1 MDDFE
6 NKDRGFDG
14 AEQEGGT
21 TRIDM
26 PRRHR
31 REEAPEDAPEREKR
45 DVAGRIE
52 SVINK
57 IKELLGRK
65 SEKQMDEE
73 LFTERRGSRSFI
85 LELLFTVLK
94 VMAVT
99 VIIAGSAGLGLVTG
113 VAKAYIETT
122 EDIDPAQLTKSDR
135 TSYIYD
141 KDGKLITTYAGMEYR
156 DWADIGEIPDMLKN
170 ALISIEDVRFYKH
183 DGVDYKRLFSAV
195 INTLRNTDTHG
206 GSTITQQLI
215 KNKVLSNEQSYKR
228 KIKEAYLSM
237 ELENIM
243 DKDEILAAYMN
254 DVYLGASNY
263 GFKTAAKDYFGKE
276 MSEPQLYSGAAVY
289 RAQGHGGDRNY
300 RRKRGAG
307 SRYRR
312 CQGIHRDYRGHRSCT
327 AHQERQDFLH
337 IRQGRQAHNHLR
349 RHGISGLGGYR
360 RDTGYAQ
367 ECPDFHRGRALLQA

>member
-6 NKDRGFDG
+6 NKERGFNG
-14 AEQEGGT
+14 AEQEDGT

-31 REEAPEDAPEREKR
+31 REETPEDAPEREKR

-65 SEKQMDEE
+65 SEKQVDEE
-73 LFTERRGSRSFI
+73 LFTERRGRRSFI

-237 ELENIM
+237 ELEDIM

-276 MSEPQLYSGAAVY
+276 MSELTIRECAMLAGMVQKPYYTNPRSNTYTRTLSDSARQELEEL
-289 RAQGHGGDRNY
+289 Y
-300 RRKRGAG
+300 RRRCREDGQRSRVTTAAALCGAG
-307 SRYRR
+307 LV
-312 CQGIHRDYRGHRSCT
+312 I
-327 AHQERQDFLH
+327 
-337 IRQGRQAHNHLR
+337 I
-349 RHGISGLGGYR
+349 
-360 RDTGYAQ
+360 
-367 ECPDFHRGRALLQA
+367 LLI

>member
-1 MDDFE
+1 MAGRGVLR
-6 NKDRGFDG
+6 KDSKICYNTPKYNEDSSAWPMGPGRFMKGKRYKWTISRIRTEASTG
-14 AEQEGGT
+14 RSRKTGT

-65 SEKQMDEE
+65 SEKQVDEE

-99 VIIAGSAGLGLVTG
+99 VIIAGTAGLVSL
-113 VAKAYIETT
+113 
-122 EDIDPAQLTKSDR
+122 PRS
-135 TSYIYD
+135 
-141 KDGKLITTYAGMEYR
+141 
-156 DWADIGEIPDMLKN
+156 
-170 ALISIEDVRFYKH
+170 
-183 DGVDYKRLFSAV
+183 
-195 INTLRNTDTHG
+195 
-206 GSTITQQLI
+206 
-215 KNKVLSNEQSYKR
+215 
-228 KIKEAYLSM
+228 
-237 ELENIM
+237 
-243 DKDEILAAYMN
+243 
-254 DVYLGASNY
+254 
-263 GFKTAAKDYFGKE
+263 
-276 MSEPQLYSGAAVY
+276 
-289 RAQGHGGDRNY
+289 
-300 RRKRGAG
+300 
-307 SRYRR
+307 
-312 CQGIHRDYRGHRSCT
+312 QGIHRDYRGHRSCT

>member
-6 NKDRGFDG
+6 NKDRGFNG

-31 REEAPEDAPEREKR
+31 REEASEDAPEREKW

-57 IKELLGRK
+57 IKELLGHK
-65 SEKQMDEE
+65 SKKQVDEE

-237 ELENIM
+237 ELEDIM

-276 MSEPQLYSGAAVY
+276 SLPYASVPCSPEWCKSPTIPT
-289 RAQGHGGDRNY
+289 RAP
-300 RRKRGAG
+300 
-307 SRYRR
+307 
-312 CQGIHRDYRGHRSCT
+312 IP
-327 AHQERQDFLH
+327 
-337 IRQGRQAHNHLR
+337 I
-349 RHGISGLGGYR
+349 
-360 RDTGYAQ
+360 
-367 ECPDFHRGRALLQA
+367 RGR

>member
-6 NKDRGFDG
+6 NKDRGFNG
-14 AEQEGGT
+14 AEQEDGT

-65 SEKQMDEE
+65 SEKQVDEE

-122 EDIDPAQLTKSDR
+122 EDIDPAQL
-135 TSYIYD
+135 
-141 KDGKLITTYAGMEYR
+141 
-156 DWADIGEIPDMLKN
+156 
-170 ALISIEDVRFYKH
+170 
-183 DGVDYKRLFSAV
+183 
-195 INTLRNTDTHG
+195 
-206 GSTITQQLI
+206 
-215 KNKVLSNEQSYKR
+215 
-228 KIKEAYLSM
+228 
-237 ELENIM
+237 
-243 DKDEILAAYMN
+243 
-254 DVYLGASNY
+254 
-263 GFKTAAKDYFGKE
+263 
-276 MSEPQLYSGAAVY
+276 
-289 RAQGHGGDRNY
+289 
-300 RRKRGAG
+300 
-307 SRYRR
+307 
-312 CQGIHRDYRGHRSCT
+312 
-327 AHQERQDFLH
+327 QDFLH

>member
-6 NKDRGFDG
+6 NKDRGFNG

-26 PRRHR
+26 PKHYK
-31 REEAPEDAPEREKR
+31 REREPGREPEEEKR

-65 SEKQMDEE
+65 REKQVDEE

-99 VIIAGSAGLGLVTG
+99 VIIAGCAGLGLVTG

-170 ALISIEDVRFYKH
+170 ALISIEDVRF
-183 DGVDYKRLFSAV
+183 
-195 INTLRNTDTHG
+195 
-206 GSTITQQLI
+206 
-215 KNKVLSNEQSYKR
+215 
-228 KIKEAYLSM
+228 
-237 ELENIM
+237 
-243 DKDEILAAYMN
+243 
-254 DVYLGASNY
+254 
-263 GFKTAAKDYFGKE
+263 
-276 MSEPQLYSGAAVY
+276 
-289 RAQGHGGDRNY
+289 
-300 RRKRGAG
+300 
-307 SRYRR
+307 
-312 CQGIHRDYRGHRSCT
+312 
-327 AHQERQDFLH
+327 
-337 IRQGRQAHNHLR
+337 
-349 RHGISGLGGYR
+349 
-360 RDTGYAQ
+360 
-367 ECPDFHRGRALLQA
+367 